1 MTPAGIHLPM
11 RGLPAGGDTAGE
23 DALREEVRS
32 FLREQRSAGRFEPG
46 VDTWLG
52 GFDPRFS
59 SALGDRHWLGM
70 TFPAQYG
77 GGGRSALDRFIVVE
91 ELLAAGAP
99 VAAHW
104 FADRQ
109 VGPSLLRYG
118 TEAQRDMFLP
128 AIAAGRCFFAIGMSE
143 PDSGSDL
150 ASVRTKAVAV
160 TGGWQVSGTKL
171 WTSHAHRCQWML
183 TLVRTAP
190 GRHDG
195 LTQLLIPLDSP
206 GITVRPVTLM
216 TGAHHFNEVVL
227 DSVFVPDECLL
238 GEAGNGWAQV
248 TAELAYERSGPER
261 FLSTFQL
268 MVELCR
274 YAAATSD
281 ERATAALA
289 DLYSQ
294 LWSLRQLSIRV
305 AAALDAG
312 EVPDAAAALVKD
324 LGTRFEQDCVEVVRG
339 AAAVSPGDR
348 LDALLWNATLH
359 SPGFTLRGGT
369 SQVLRI
375 LIARG
380 LGQ

>member
-1 MTPAGIHLPM
+1 VSQGPEEMSLFRDEIAPEPA
-11 RGLPAGGDTAGE
+11 DVV
-23 DALREEVRS
+23 RERLLVRE
-32 FLREQRSAGRFEPG
+32 FLREAIASGLMAPQCDGWLSGHSPAFSAELVRRG
-46 VDTWLG
+46 WI
-52 GFDPRFS
+52 
-59 SALGDRHWLGM
+59 GM
-70 TFPAQYG
+70 TWPRRYG
-77 GGGRSALDRFIVVE
+77 GRELPSAVRFAVIE
-91 ELLAAGAP
+91 ELLAGGAP

-160 TGGWQVSGTKL
+160 TDGWLVSGTKL
-171 WTSHAHRCQWML
+171 WTSHAHRCHWML

-206 GITVRPVTLM
+206 GIAVRPVTLM
-216 TGAHHFNEVVL
+216 TGEHHFNEVVL

-238 GEAGNGWAQV
+238 GEVGNGWAQV
-248 TAELAYERSGPER
+248 NAELAYERSGPER

-281 ERATAALA
+281 QRATAALA

-294 LWSLRQLSIRV
+294 LWSLRELSIRV

-339 AAAVSPGDR
+339 AAAVSPGSR

-375 LIARG
+375 VVARG
-380 LGQ
+380 LGL

>member
-1 MTPAGIHLPM
+1 MTPAGIHLPP
-11 RGLPAGGDTAGE
+11 RGLPAGQDP
-23 DALREEVRS
+23 LREEVRS
-32 FLREQRSAGRFEPG
+32 FLREQRSAGRFAPG
-46 VDTWLG
+46 IDTWLG
-52 GFDPRFS
+52 GFDPEFS
-59 SALGDRHWLGM
+59 AALADRDWLGM

-77 GGGRSALDRFIVVE
+77 GAGRSALDRFIVVE

-109 VGPSLLRYG
+109 VGPSLLRFG
-118 TEAQRDMFLP
+118 TEAQRHRFLP
-128 AIAAGRCFFAIGMSE
+128 AIAAGRCFFAIGLSE

-150 ASVRTKAVAV
+150 ASVRAKAVAV
-160 TGGWQVSGTKL
+160 AGGWLVSGTKL
-171 WTSHAHRCQWML
+171 WTSHAHRCHWML

-216 TGAHHFNEVVL
+216 TGEHHFNEVVL

-238 GEAGNGWAQV
+238 GEAGHGWAQV
-248 TAELAYERSGPER
+248 NAELAYERSGPER

-268 MVELCR
+268 MVELGR
-274 YAAATSD
+274 YAATKSD

-294 LWSLRQLSIRV
+294 LWSLRELSIRV

-324 LGTRFEQDCVEVVRG
+324 LGTRFEQDCVEVVRRVV
-339 AAAVSPGDR
+339 AVNPGGR
-348 LDALLWNATLH
+348 LDALLWHATLH

-375 LIARG
+375 LVTRG
-380 LGQ
+380 LGL

>member
-1 MTPAGIHLPM
+1 MTPTGIHLPL
-11 RGLPAGGDTAGE
+11 RGLPAGEDT
-23 DALREEVRS
+23 LREEVRS
-32 FLREQRSAGRFEPG
+32 FLRGQRSAGLFAPG
-46 VDTWLG
+46 IDTWLG
-52 GFDPRFS
+52 GFDPEFS
-59 SALGDRHWLGM
+59 SALAERNWLGM
-70 TFPAQYG
+70 TFPAGYG
-77 GGGRSALDRFIVVE
+77 GGGRSALHRFIVVE

-109 VGPSLLRYG
+109 VGPSLLRFG
-118 TEAQRDMFLP
+118 TEAQRHRFLP
-128 AIAAGRCFFAIGMSE
+128 AIAAGRCFFAIGLSE

-150 ASVRTKAVAV
+150 ASVRAKAVAV
-160 TGGWQVSGTKL
+160 ADGWLVSGTKL
-171 WTSHAHRCQWML
+171 WTSNAHRCHWML

-206 GITVRPVTLM
+206 GIAVRPVTLM
-216 TGAHHFNEVVL
+216 TGEHHFNEVVL

-248 TAELAYERSGPER
+248 NAELAYERSGPER

-274 YAAATSD
+274 YAATTSD
-281 ERATAALA
+281 ERAAAALA

-294 LWSLRQLSIRV
+294 LWSLRELSIRV

-324 LGTRFEQDCVEVVRG
+324 LGTRFEQDCVEVVRRTASVTLG
-339 AAAVSPGDR
+339 GH
-348 LDALLWNATLH
+348 LDALVWNATLH

-375 LIARG
+375 LVARG
-380 LGQ
+380 LGL